1 MKKDNLLTW
10 TIFAF
15 LTTVMLLLINT
26 GQEQQINLEYNQ
38 QLEKKIETYSSDSF
52 WVDKLA
58 RYELRKFKHIPLIL
72 LEDRSYMMSIR
83 GEMLEESEAVAII
96 AKEITRLK
104 LDYLDQLDLF
114 NQYQV
119 IDYILNNATPEEDH
133 TDLIKSYLLEYY
145 SRENEQSR

>member
-38 QLEKKIETYSSDSF
+38 QLEKKIEEYSSDSF
-52 WVDKLA
+52 WVGKLA

-96 AKEITRLK
+96 TKEITRLK

>member
-15 LTTVMLLLINT
+15 LTIVMVLLVNT
-26 GQEQQINLEYNQ
+26 GQEQQINLEYSER
-38 QLEKKIETYSSDSF
+38 LEKKIEEYSSDSF

-58 RYELRKFKHIPLIL
+58 RYELRKFKHIPLVL

-83 GEMLEESEAVAII
+83 GEMLEESEAVAMI

-133 TDLIKSYLLEYY
+133 TGLIRSYLLEYY
-145 SRENEQSR
+145 N

>member
-96 AKEITRLK
+96 TKEITRLK

>member
-1 MKKDNLLTW
+1 MKKNNLLTW
-10 TIFAF
+10 TIFAL

-38 QLEKKIETYSSDSF
+38 RLEKKIEEYSSDSF

-58 RYELRKFKHIPLIL
+58 RYELRKFKHIPLTL

-96 AKEITRLK
+96 AKEITRAK

-133 TDLIKSYLLEYY
+133 TDLIRSYLLEYY
-145 SRENEQSR
+145 SQENE